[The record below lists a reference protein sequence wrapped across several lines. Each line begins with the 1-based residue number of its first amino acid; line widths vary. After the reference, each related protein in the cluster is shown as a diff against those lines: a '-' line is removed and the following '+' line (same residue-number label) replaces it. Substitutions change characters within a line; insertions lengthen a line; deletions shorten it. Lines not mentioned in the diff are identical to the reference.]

1 MLPRRNGVINAL
13 EMDISNSLLE
23 DLREAKPHLRP
34 QIYFKASLTALS
46 HAMEDVVLTG
56 EGKPLVI
63 ACFQQERFYHQEIRR
78 YQKIAQHTD
87 QVYVIAAPEST
98 LVNSE
103 TNLGANLTVNDEPY
117 VTVPIAIDDPLAVEW
132 HLVIIDSAYTACL
145 VCREYAAP
153 VNTPNLEHLR
163 QFRGIWTFDRDVS
176 IATAELL
183 LERILVYRPELEKK
197 VNRAKRR
204 FLSAK
209 KSTKVAGTE
218 KVVEIDRLFT
228 DRLVNYLQASQFK
241 QLRAY
246 RTIMQAERRERLI
259 NSITNVI
266 RSSLNPQEVLTTTVE
281 KLGQNFA
288 HCRCLIYRL
297 DAKGQSLA
305 IAYESIANG
314 LTSMLGEA
322 WCLADYPLFQR
333 VLSQDKPI
341 AIADIHQDLALQTHP
356 EVIAKLQRFTIRSC
370 LLVPILCQETRLG
383 TLELHHCGTEGYL
396 WKEDDITLVRAIA
409 TQVGVALMQAQ
420 AYTSLENLNQR
431 LTALERSQR
440 NLIAIVGHE
449 LRTPLSTI
457 QVCLE
462 SLATEPEMPLD
473 FQQIMLQTA
482 LTDSERLRQLVQNFL
497 TLSRLETGLISPHLE
512 PISFS
517 EILDLALSKIK
528 SNHLSETLPYI
539 DRDISH
545 SLPPIYTDGELL
557 MQLLIQ
563 LLDNACKF
571 TKPDGKVCIH
581 TRIIKHR
588 HEFNSSHD
596 LSNSHKPKMLEV
608 VIGDTGRGIETTQ
621 LEAIFERF
629 YQEEGFLQRTVG
641 GTGLGLVICRQIV
654 ALLGGKIWATS
665 GGKNQGSQFH
675 FTIANPSLKI

>member
-1 MLPRRNGVINAL
+1 MLPLKNGVINAL

-46 HAMEDVVLTG
+46 HAMEDVVLTR

-63 ACFQQERFYHQEIRR
+63 ACFQHERFYHQEIRR

-87 QVYVIAAPEST
+87 QVYVLASPEST
-98 LVNSE
+98 PES
-103 TNLGANLTVNDEPY
+103 NLKGKLTVNDEPY
-117 VTVPIAIDDPLAVEW
+117 VTVPIATDDPLAVEW
-132 HLVIIDSAYTACL
+132 HLVIVDSSYTACL
-145 VCREYAAP
+145 VCREYSAP

-183 LERILVYRPELEKK
+183 LERILVYRPELAAK
-197 VNRAKRR
+197 VKRAKRR

-209 KSTKVAGTE
+209 KSIKAPPA
-218 KVVEIDRLFT
+218 EIDRLFA

-297 DAKGQSLA
+297 DSKGQSLA
-305 IAYESIANG
+305 VEYESIATG
-314 LTSMLGEA
+314 LTSMQGEA
-322 WCLADYPLFQR
+322 WCLADYPLFQGM
-333 VLSQDKPI
+333 LSQDKPI
-341 AIADIHQDLALQTHP
+341 AIADIHQDLALQGYP
-356 EVIAKLQRFTIRSC
+356 ELIAKLQSFTIRSC
-370 LLVPILCQETRLG
+370 LLVPIRYQETRLG
-383 TLELHHCGTEGYL
+383 TLELHHCGAEGYL
-396 WKEDDITLVRAIA
+396 WKEDDIALVRAIA

-420 AYTSLENLNQR
+420 AYTSLESLNQR

-462 SLATEPEMPLD
+462 SLATEPEMPID

-517 EILDLALSKIK
+517 EILDLALCKIK
-528 SNHLSETLPYI
+528 SNYLPESLPYI
-539 DRDISH
+539 DREISH

-557 MQLLIQ
+557 MQLLTQ

-571 TKPDGKVCIH
+571 TQPDGKVCIR
-581 TRIIKHR
+581 TRIINHR
-588 HEFNSSHD
+588 NGFNSTND
-596 LSNSHKPKMLEV
+596 LSNSHKQKMLEV
-608 VIGDTGRGIETTQ
+608 IVGDTGRGIETTQ

-654 ALLGGKIWATS
+654 ALLGGRIWATS
-665 GGKNQGSQFH
+665 NGKNQGSELH
-675 FTIANPSLKI
+675 LTIAISSLKM

>member
-1 MLPRRNGVINAL
+1 
-13 EMDISNSLLE
+13 MDISNSLLE

-87 QVYVIAAPEST
+87 QVYVLAAPE
-98 LVNSE
+98 LNLENNSE
-103 TNLGANLTVNDEPY
+103 AKLRVNDEPY
-117 VTVPIAIDDPLAVEW
+117 VTVPIATDDPLAVEW
-132 HLVIIDSAYTACL
+132 HLVIVDSAYTACL

-183 LERILVYRPELEKK
+183 LERILVYRPELATK
-197 VNRAKRR
+197 VKQAKRR
-204 FLSAK
+204 FLSGK
-209 KSTKVAGTE
+209 RSTQVAATE
-218 KVVEIDRLFT
+218 KIAEIDRHFA

-297 DAKGQSLA
+297 DAKGQSLG
-305 IAYESIANG
+305 IEYESIATG

-322 WCLADYPLFQR
+322 WCLADYPLFQG

-341 AIADIHQDLALQTHP
+341 AIADIRQDLALQSHP
-356 EVIAKLQRFTIRSC
+356 QLIAKLQSFTVRSC
-370 LLVPILCQETRLG
+370 LLVPIRYQETRLG

-462 SLATEPEMPLD
+462 SLATEPEMPID

-497 TLSRLETGLISPHLE
+497 TLSRLETGLISTHLE
-512 PISFS
+512 PISFP

-528 SNHLSETLPYI
+528 SNQLSETLPYI
-539 DRDISH
+539 EREISH
-545 SLPPIYTDGELL
+545 SLSPIYTDGELL

-571 TKPDGKVCIH
+571 TQPDGKVYIRTRVIH
-581 TRIIKHR
+581 PQNGL
-588 HEFNSSHD
+588 NSSND
-596 LSNSHKPKMLEV
+596 SSNLHLHKQKMLEV

-654 ALLGGKIWATS
+654 ALLGGNIWATS
-665 GGKNQGSQFH
+665 DGKNQGSEFH